1 MTVVATRHKAI
12 RDFESMK
19 LLYHEGSMFVFVL
32 IVGDGW
38 LSSARMKRLVFKR
51 GIIPKGVESARR
63 ISLVAKKAVDLK
75 RGFDRTC

>member
-19 LLYHEGSMFVFVL
+19 PLYDEGSVFIFVL

-38 LSSARMKRLVFKR
+38 PSSAWMKRLVFKT

-63 ISLVAKKAVDLK
+63 IPLVAKKAVDLK